1 MFFDCVVFYN
11 QPRLP
16 RQVIQ
21 VVSELTSA
29 VVEMPMYQA
38 DRKLF
43 YDTMWWLRYVAH
55 VRNLLAP
62 YHGNYVD
69 ATNWIQEQSL
79 FDDLL
84 HLSGKGAGQFSQRL
98 GSQLG
103 PNTAILSTRPAAAS
117 VPGSSRL

>member
-1 MFFDCVVFYN
+1 
-11 QPRLP
+11 
-16 RQVIQ
+16 
-21 VVSELTSA
+21 
-29 VVEMPMYQA
+29 MYQA

-43 YDTMWWLRYVAH
+43 YDTMWRRRSVAH

-62 YHGNYVD
+62 YHVNYID

-84 HLSGKGAGQFSQRL
+84 HLSGEGAGQFSQRP

-103 PNTAILSTRPAAAS
+103 PDTANLSTRPAAAS
-117 VPGSSRL
+117 VPGSSRP